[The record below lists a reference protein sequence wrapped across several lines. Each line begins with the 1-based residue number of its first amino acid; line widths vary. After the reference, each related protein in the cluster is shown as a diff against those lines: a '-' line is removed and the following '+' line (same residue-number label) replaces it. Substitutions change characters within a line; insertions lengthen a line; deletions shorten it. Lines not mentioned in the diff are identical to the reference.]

1 MNGSIENNKPAGAA
15 GQETK
20 NNLYPVFL
28 KLESLNT
35 LVVGAGNVGLEKLHS
50 LLSNSP
56 SANITVVAPVI
67 KEEVKLL
74 VQKHPACQ
82 LVQKI
87 FEENDLNNKD
97 LVILATDD
105 PELHRHIKKLA
116 KAKGILVNVA
126 DTPGLCDFY
135 LGSIVQKGNLKIAI
149 STNGK
154 SPTIAKRLK
163 EVLNDMI
170 PDEIENILLHMQTIR
185 ESMNGDFAEKVKQ
198 LDDLTK
204 VLVSKQITNRS
215 GPGQ

>member
-1 MNGSIENNKPAGAA
+1 MINNENRNAA
-15 GQETK
+15 NITAQETK

-50 LLSNSP
+50 LLANSP
-56 SANITVVAPVI
+56 SANITVIAAEI

-74 VQKHPACQ
+74 AQKHPSCQ
-82 LVQKI
+82 VIQKR
-87 FEENDLNNKD
+87 FEESDLSNKD

-105 PELHRHIKKLA
+105 PELHSNIKQQA

-170 PDEIENILLHMQTIR
+170 PDEIENVLLNMQTIR
-185 ESMNGDFAEKVKQ
+185 ENMNGDFAEKVKQ

-204 VLVSKQITNRS
+204 VLVSKKS
-215 GPGQ
+215 DE